1 MKFFVQ
7 RYVSSTTTFTT
18 RVQNKL
24 VVGLATWRE
33 QREVGRRTFE
43 AALVVDVF
51 SNKGVQ
57 VVKEIVKTALLA
69 EKLVATIHID
79 DPVARKPQDKPPDEA
94 VLEVHEDVDEERVGD
109 ALLLTGDT
117 TFLEEKLL
125 LIGGSEYDIDADV
138 YRFPLSDDVTKDY
151 LIENLQSLVDLAGYS
166 LKVFV
171 CSTCTHKLQE
181 SHRVPCAN
189 PLSCT
194 ELIELEQ
201 EQHAE
206 LQKGAQRANEHAK
219 QKAHWEAA
227 MYEIELETQLP
238 VLSVLRVLQAF
249 ASMGPTVDLKA
260 ELSRLLTDSM
270 YWYTWCAQSNC
281 WLQD

>member
-79 DPVARKPQDKPPDEA
+79 DPVARKPQDKP
-94 VLEVHEDVDEERVGD
+94 
-109 ALLLTGDT
+109 
-117 TFLEEKLL
+117 
-125 LIGGSEYDIDADV
+125 
-138 YRFPLSDDVTKDY
+138 
-151 LIENLQSLVDLAGYS
+151 SLFIARPTL
-166 LKVFV
+166 
-171 CSTCTHKLQE
+171 
-181 SHRVPCAN
+181 
-189 PLSCT
+189 
-194 ELIELEQ
+194 
-201 EQHAE
+201 
-206 LQKGAQRANEHAK
+206 RARSRRPS
-219 QKAHWEAA
+219 W
-227 MYEIELETQLP
+227 P
-238 VLSVLRVLQAF
+238 FSR
-249 ASMGPTVDLKA
+249 AS
-260 ELSRLLTDSM
+260 
-270 YWYTWCAQSNC
+270 
-281 WLQD
+281 

>member
-138 YRFPLSDDVTKDY
+138 YRFPLSDDVTKDC
-151 LIENLQSLVDLAGYS
+151 LIENLQNLVDLDLYPQAPRIPQSPMCQPPVMHRINRARARTACRAAKRSPEGQRTRKAKGPLGS
-166 LKVFV
+166 
-171 CSTCTHKLQE
+171 
-181 SHRVPCAN
+181 SHV
-189 PLSCT
+189 
-194 ELIELEQ
+194 
-201 EQHAE
+201 
-206 LQKGAQRANEHAK
+206 
-219 QKAHWEAA
+219 
-227 MYEIELETQLP
+227 
-238 VLSVLRVLQAF
+238 
-249 ASMGPTVDLKA
+249 
-260 ELSRLLTDSM
+260 
-270 YWYTWCAQSNC
+270 
-281 WLQD
+281 